1 MHALAVFSLAAFW
14 LASVLVGARLVRLW
28 ARTRELPEFLIG
40 SAFLAGGVVATGCI
54 LALRLEL
61 APAALV
67 PALTLLARAAG
78 SWSAA
83 SMVVLAWRVFR
94 PDAAWARWLAFAAL
108 GLVLLRLGGE
118 AWVQRPREDLT
129 HPLFYGWTL
138 VTLLAYGWTSLE
150 ALLYQARLRRRIG
163 LGLAEPVV
171 ANRIL
176 LWGVAAACIAVQGP
190 LQAGSALLGGAA
202 SPSPALRVGL
212 SSLSLVC
219 AACIW
224 LAFFPPRAYLA
235 WVAGRPAAAA
245 TGTR

>member
-1 MHALAVFSLAAFW
+1 MHALAIFSLATFW
-14 LASVLVGARLVRLW
+14 LASVLVGAQLVRLW
-28 ARTRELPEFLIG
+28 MRTGELPEFLIG
-40 SAFLAGGVVATGCI
+40 SAFLAGGVAATGCI

-61 APAALV
+61 APPAAV
-67 PALTLLARAAG
+67 PVLTLLARAAG

-94 PDAAWARWLAFAAL
+94 PGAAWARALALAAL

-138 VTLLAYGWTSLE
+138 LTLFAYGWTSLE
-150 ALLYQARLRRRIG
+150 ALLYQKQLRRRMGIG
-163 LGLAEPVV
+163 LADPVV

-190 LQAGSALLGGAA
+190 LQAASAGLGGAA

-219 AACIW
+219 AACIG
-224 LAFFPPRAYLA
+224 LAFFPPRAYLG
-235 WVAGRPAAAA
+235 WIAGRPGSAARR
-245 TGTR
+245 TG